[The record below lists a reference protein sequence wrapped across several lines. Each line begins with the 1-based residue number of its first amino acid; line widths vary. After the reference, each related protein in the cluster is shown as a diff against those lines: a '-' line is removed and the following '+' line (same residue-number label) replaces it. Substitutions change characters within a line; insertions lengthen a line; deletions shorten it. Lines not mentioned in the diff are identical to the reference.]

1 MEKYNQPIHILTETE
16 AHKWVIIIII
26 IIIIKLV
33 ICNDLHRL
41 QHHHTYEF

>member
-26 IIIIKLV
+26 KLV

-41 QHHHTYEF
+41 QHHHTYAF